1 MKKRGFAILLLAVV
15 ICVLLVAPAW
25 ATSTAQ
31 FLKTEFL
38 EPRDSVIT
46 GTMLV
51 NNWKWYGIDVL
62 PQLVILTA
70 ETSLGS
76 PEHGGA
82 LVQANNFG
90 CMRYSGTSSKW
101 SSLADGKVSVAG
113 FDWFH
118 FPSPTVGMMAWGRYL
133 KVGHDGYYLQ
143 ALGEQPYDWEAFARL
158 YYGEGVDG
166 FSDYVATL
174 QGYEQKYRAQA
185 AAHGFF
191 W

>member
-15 ICVLLVAPAW
+15 MCVLLMAPAW
-25 ATSTAQ
+25 AKSTAQ

-51 NNWKWYGIDVL
+51 NNWRWYGIDVL

-101 SSLADGKVSVAG
+101 GSLADGKVSVAG
-113 FDWFH
+113 LDWFH
-118 FPSPTVGMMAWGRYL
+118 FPTATVGMMAWGRYL
-133 KVGHDGYYLQ
+133 KAASDGYYLQ
-143 ALGEQPYDWEAFARL
+143 ALGEQPYDWEAFARR

-166 FSDYVATL
+166 FGDYVAKL
-174 QGYEQKYRAQA
+174 ERYEQKYREQA
-185 AAHGFF
+185 AEHGFM

>member
-1 MKKRGFAILLLAVV
+1 MKKRGFAILVLAVV
-15 ICVLLVAPAW
+15 ICVLLVAPVW
-25 ATSTAQ
+25 AGSTAK
-31 FLKTEFL
+31 FLKSDFL
-38 EPRDSVIT
+38 EPRNSVIT

-90 CMRYSGTSSKW
+90 CMRYSSTESKW
-101 SSLADGKVSVAG
+101 SALSDGKVSVAG
-113 FDWFH
+113 YDWFS
-118 FPSPTVGMMAWGRYL
+118 FPTPTAGMMAWGRYL
-133 KVGHDGYYLQ
+133 KVGQDGYYLD
-143 ALGEQPYDWEAFARL
+143 ALGEQPYDWEAFARV
-158 YYGEGVDG
+158 YFGEDVGG
-166 FSDYVATL
+166 FSEYVETL
-174 QGYEQKYRAQA
+174 KGYEEKYRAQA
-185 AAHGFF
+185 AEHGFY